1 MNYNRQSM
9 QKNTGDELYYKNN
22 ITSLK
27 NSKNLS
33 NILTKNFFKLNHKS
47 LLVKSNSSHR
57 SSIKEINNESNY
69 EEEDEHIIDEE
80 TDSKNRIID
89 IKRYFPVKYLKYEIN
104 LNEQNKKY
112 APNKIFE
119 GDNKKSKLLFIR
131 KKPKK
136 SIEYTPC
143 LRFDTNHLYNKKQ
156 LVLCKNKFCSSKSV
170 EVKNIPHCKSARNIS
185 STSSRTSL
193 TKSPSSIINQL
204 DEIVDDAK
212 EKNEQVKNEIKND
225 KKYHMLFYPNT
236 TRRPK
241 QRINIEKI
249 KKELNL
255 KCNRSERIDQEIIL
269 QKNFDK
275 VKICLDEKCRGY
287 LRQIYNQINYEDSQL
302 NKQESIKNFSI
313 ENYKNYLL
321 SKQNFRIV
329 AKDTLN
335 LKKSIKGT
343 QAIVPLNDS
352 KAWNKLIREEMC
364 DDISDERYF
373 EELLRKKNAVRNIK
387 SANEFNVRETLN
399 KIKKKKK
406 VISSC

>member
-1 MNYNRQSM
+1 M
-9 QKNTGDELYYKNN
+9 
-22 ITSLK
+22 
-27 NSKNLS
+27 
-33 NILTKNFFKLNHKS
+33 
-47 LLVKSNSSHR
+47 
-57 SSIKEINNESNY
+57 
-69 EEEDEHIIDEE
+69 
-80 TDSKNRIID
+80 
-89 IKRYFPVKYLKYEIN
+89 
-104 LNEQNKKY
+104 
-112 APNKIFE
+112 
-119 GDNKKSKLLFIR
+119 
-131 KKPKK
+131 
-136 SIEYTPC
+136 
-143 LRFDTNHLYNKKQ
+143 
-156 LVLCKNKFCSSKSV
+156 
-170 EVKNIPHCKSARNIS
+170 
-185 STSSRTSL
+185 
-193 TKSPSSIINQL
+193 
-204 DEIVDDAK
+204 
-212 EKNEQVKNEIKND
+212 
-225 KKYHMLFYPNT
+225 
-236 TRRPK
+236 
-241 QRINIEKI
+241 
-249 KKELNL
+249 

-352 KAWNKLIREEMC
+352 KLWNKLIREEMC

>member
-1 MNYNRQSM
+1 M
-9 QKNTGDELYYKNN
+9 QKSTGDELYYKNN

-33 NILTKNFFKLNHKS
+33 NILTNNFFKLNHKK
-47 LLVKSNSSHR
+47 LLIKSNSSHR
-57 SSIKEINNESNY
+57 SSIKEINNENDY
-69 EEEDEHIIDEE
+69 EEQDEHIIDEE
-80 TDSKNRIID
+80 SDSKNRIID
-89 IKRYFPVKYLKYEIN
+89 IKRYFPVKYLMYEIN

-119 GDNKKSKLLFIR
+119 GEHKTSKLLFIR

-136 SIEYTPC
+136 AIEYTPC
-143 LRFDTNHLYNKKQ
+143 LRFDVNHLYDKKQ

-170 EVKNIPHCKSARNIS
+170 EIKNFPRCKSVRNIS
-185 STSSRTSL
+185 SSSSRTNF

-204 DEIVDDAK
+204 DEIVDEAK
-212 EKNEQVKNEIKND
+212 EQNEQFKNEIKND
-225 KKYHMLFYPNT
+225 KNYHKLFYPNT

-241 QRINIEKI
+241 RKINIEKI
-249 KKELNL
+249 KKDLNL
-255 KCNRSERIDQEIIL
+255 KSNRLERIDQEIIL
-269 QKNFDK
+269 QRNFDK
-275 VKICLDEKCRGY
+275 VKICLDDKCKGY

-321 SKQNFRIV
+321 LKQNFRSV

-335 LKKSIKGT
+335 LKKSIKGA
-343 QAIVPLNDS
+343 QAIVPINDS
-352 KAWNKLIREEMC
+352 KSWNKLIKEEMC

-387 SANEFNVRETLN
+387 SANEFNIRETLN

-406 VISSC
+406 VVSSC